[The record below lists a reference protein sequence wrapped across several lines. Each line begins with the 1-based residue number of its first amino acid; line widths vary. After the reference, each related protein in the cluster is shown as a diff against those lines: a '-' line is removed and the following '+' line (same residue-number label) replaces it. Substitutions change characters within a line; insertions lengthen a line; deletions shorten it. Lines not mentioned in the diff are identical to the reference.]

1 MPLRARSGLSQ
12 AGPGSAR
19 HNRPLIDSL
28 VASGRLAERGGRF
41 LPTLAGLAVADSLAR
56 SFDLA
61 GTDSL
66 ARSFDIAGA
75 GSEL

>member
-1 MPLRARSGLSQ
+1 
-12 AGPGSAR
+12 
-19 HNRPLIDSL
+19 